1 MEWYYYLLV
10 VYVIGLIISCVI
22 VSKWENPAV
31 VDKIFA
37 VVFWPLTAVLYG
49 IHWIHNK
56 L

>member
-22 VSKWENPAV
+22 VSKWESPV
-31 VDKIFA
+31 VEKIFA